1 MSEVPFPCGYEL
13 PEGSTAKYVCIGTV
27 AGLSSSF
34 MTARSSL
41 FLDCGLP
48 VVEGCCEL
56 KSLVNN

>member
-1 MSEVPFPCGYEL
+1 MSEIPFPCEFDL

-27 AGLSSSF
+27 ARLSSSF
-34 MTARSSL
+34 MTVLSSL

-56 KSLVNN
+56 KSLVDN